1 MPQGTQG
8 RVEAIKARAR
18 RRSIVHVAQLHGVV
32 TAQSA
37 ARCAAD
43 RTRAALST
51 NAVAAQGLTG
61 GGGGGGG
68 SAMLVPGS
76 DASATA
82 GAAADVA
89 GPDSPP
95 EPGRLQVHNLPMSRN
110 APSPRPRGCV
120 HAGRAA
126 IANVATLK
134 APVVPTGWASVT
146 EGVLCAYYCNPARPV
161 PRTNVWTNVQTHV
174 GNEPAFTNV
183 QNGCT
188 FYFIIIFPP

>member
-51 NAVAAQGLTG
+51 HAVAAQGLTG
-61 GGGGGGG
+61 GGGGGG
-68 SAMLVPGS
+68 GS

-134 APVVPTGWASVT
+134 APVVPTGTGLRFPGTGS
-146 EGVLCAYYCNPARPV
+146 GARAHRRGGLWRRRRPG
-161 PRTNVWTNVQTHV
+161 PQ
-174 GNEPAFTNV
+174 GAMIILFTILDCV
-183 QNGCT
+183 HRIGRRRAGRYQS
-188 FYFIIIFPP
+188 

>member
-89 GPDSPP
+89 GP

-134 APVVPTGWASVT
+134 APVVPTGTGLRFPGTGS
-146 EGVLCAYYCNPARPV
+146 GARAHRRGGLWRRRRPG
-161 PRTNVWTNVQTHV
+161 PQ
-174 GNEPAFTNV
+174 GAMIILFTILDCV
-183 QNGCT
+183 HRIGRRRAGLYQS
-188 FYFIIIFPP
+188 